1 MGTSAGEIVKTAWW
15 AYAPTLTA
23 VTTNPTLGSGAV
35 QDGWYTWLSGNM
47 IMYHFG
53 IKFGTSGTNAGSG
66 QYLIS
71 LPYVAVAD
79 IGNGMPEAV
88 GSGLVRDSSASNV
101 IQSTWYI
108 PDTNLNVVAGFSSDT
123 VITHAAPWAWGA
135 SDYLAGTIIY
145 HAVP

>member
-1 MGTSAGEIVKTAWW
+1 MATAAGEIVKTAWW
-15 AYAPTLTA
+15 STAPTLTA
-23 VTTNPTLGSGAV
+23 VTTNPTMGAASV
-35 QDGWYTWLSGNM
+35 RDGYYTWLPGNM
-47 IMYHFG
+47 LLYHFA

-79 IGNGMPEAV
+79 IASGMPEAI
-88 GSGLVRDSSASNV
+88 GSGLVRDSSGSNV
-101 IQSTWYI
+101 IQATFYI
-108 PDTNLNVVAGFSSDT
+108 PDTNLNVVAGFASDT

-135 SDYLAGTIIY
+135 SDYLAGSITY